1 MQKREDR
8 ILRIRFNADTA
19 ASMTWNFKP
28 QQSEIKVINF
38 TSRTFLIL
46 KTIKQVAPHGRPQD
60 KNYFY
65 LKVVTVCLLFLSDN
79 RLLRVKQL

>member
-28 QQSEIKVINF
+28 QQSEIKVFYVKFVTF
-38 TSRTFLIL
+38 TE
-46 KTIKQVAPHGRPQD
+46 
-60 KNYFY
+60 NW
-65 LKVVTVCLLFLSDN
+65 
-79 RLLRVKQL
+79 